1 MIKRVNFI
9 KQILW
14 LILLMPVMAFAH
26 SGRIPGGLILGII
39 VIWPAIFSAI
49 HCLIVLLIRW
59 KSLFRY
65 PSFVMIS
72 KIITF
77 FTSLLLAV
85 SAFMYTITLGDTVM
99 GGNDYYSQHPWELL
113 ALLFVILAN
122 LWMIMWAF
130 KTPRKQ
136 YQLLFKKDDTTSSI
150 NEALGIKDNKG

>member
-1 MIKRVNFI
+1 
-9 KQILW
+9 
-14 LILLMPVMAFAH
+14 
-26 SGRIPGGLILGII
+26 
-39 VIWPAIFSAI
+39 
-49 HCLIVLLIRW
+49 
-59 KSLFRY
+59 
-65 PSFVMIS
+65 
-72 KIITF
+72 
-77 FTSLLLAV
+77 
-85 SAFMYTITLGDTVM
+85 M